1 MFTFRYSFIKL
12 NYMMLK
18 ASIFADIILT
28 FPCGKISSPAWP
40 ASATSSSGSVSDPW
54 QLIRLARS
62 TDSPAFLACL
72 SVLPGSATCAK
83 LSLLCCCVQVGLGCY
98 SHGLCYACPGNIHL
112 AIYRNIYSV
121 QWTGHSES
129 AMVIFAYRS
138 CFGRWQADRVI
149 CNDPNGALL
158 SFWINAN

>member
-1 MFTFRYSFIKL
+1 MITLRYSYIKL
-12 NYMMLK
+12 NYMKLK
-18 ASIFADIILT
+18 ASRFADIILT

-40 ASATSSSGSVSDPW
+40 ASAMSSSGSVSAPW

-62 TDSPAFLACL
+62 TDSPACL
-72 SVLPGSATCAK
+72 PCWTTCAK

-98 SHGLCYACPGNIHL
+98 GHGLCYSCPGNIHL

-121 QWTGHSES
+121 QCTGHSES
-129 AMVIFAYRS
+129 GMVKFAYRS

-149 CNDPNGALL
+149 CDDPNGALL

>member
-1 MFTFRYSFIKL
+1 MSTFRYSFIKL

-40 ASATSSSGSVSDPW
+40 ASATSSSVSVSAPW

-72 SVLPGSATCAK
+72 SVLPGGATCAK

-98 SHGLCYACPGNIHL
+98 SHGLCYSCPGNIHL

-121 QWTGHSES
+121 L
-129 AMVIFAYRS
+129 YRT
-138 CFGRWQADRVI
+138 FRVRYG
-149 CNDPNGALL
+149 PRHLPVLL
-158 SFWINAN
+158 WEIAGWWSYPGWS